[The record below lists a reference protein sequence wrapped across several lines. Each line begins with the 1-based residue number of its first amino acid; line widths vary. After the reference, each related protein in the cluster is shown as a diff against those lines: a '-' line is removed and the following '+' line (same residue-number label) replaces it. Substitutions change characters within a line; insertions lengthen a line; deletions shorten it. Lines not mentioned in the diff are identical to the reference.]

1 MIPQS
6 RRMLDP
12 VREHL
17 EALHTSSELT
27 RWFRRV
33 REPAM
38 EQVTPEGVIAALNR
52 AKIIPVLMGM
62 HGLAGYRSEARA
74 TQDVD
79 VLVTKKDVRKAVRV
93 LEAEY
98 PYLEVYEGPAVV
110 RLVNPASQKPIIDVM
125 KPSSEMMRLVF
136 RHTIRIGKTHRIPD
150 LEMGLICKFVAM
162 TAPVRREAKRMI
174 DLGDFIDMVEHNRSV
189 IDLEKLKSFAES
201 VQRGGG
207 ARILQMVADIDSGR
221 RISL

>member
-1 MIPQS
+1 MIPQA
-6 RRMLDP
+6 RRTLDP
-12 VREHL
+12 VQEHL
-17 EALHTSSELT
+17 SAMHTSSELT

-79 VLVTKKDVRKAVRV
+79 VLVTKKDLRKAVRV
-93 LEAEY
+93 LEEEY

-110 RLVNPASQKPIIDVM
+110 RLVNPASQKPIIDLM

-189 IDLEKLKSFAES
+189 IDLEKLKNFAES

-207 ARILQMVADIDSGR
+207 ARILQMVADIDAGR
-221 RISL
+221 RVSL

>member
-1 MIPQS
+1 
-6 RRMLDP
+6 
-12 VREHL
+12 
-17 EALHTSSELT
+17 
-27 RWFRRV
+27 
-33 REPAM
+33 M

-79 VLVTKKDVRKAVRV
+79 VLVTKKDLRKAVRV
-93 LEAEY
+93 LEEEY

-110 RLVNPASQKPIIDVM
+110 RLVNPASQKPIIDLM

-189 IDLEKLKSFAES
+189 IDLEKLKNFAES

-207 ARILQMVADIDSGR
+207 ARILQMVADIDAGR
-221 RISL
+221 RVSL